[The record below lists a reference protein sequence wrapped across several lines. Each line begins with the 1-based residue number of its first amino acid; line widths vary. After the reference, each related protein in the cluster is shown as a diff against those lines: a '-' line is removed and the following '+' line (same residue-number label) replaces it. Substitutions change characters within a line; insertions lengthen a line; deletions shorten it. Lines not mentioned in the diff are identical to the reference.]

1 MMKSLNKNWF
11 LITMTA
17 VVFGLLGYLLGNQ
30 NSQKGPRTMEGPRGL
45 HMEHM
50 KGSDMIMF
58 ESDGAMMLGEDGNID
73 IEIDTLLS
81 GGEQRIKVI
90 VKKEI
95 K

>member
-30 NSQKGPRTMEGPRGL
+30 NSQKGPRMMEGPRGL

-50 KGSDMIMF
+50 KGSDIIMF

>member
-1 MMKSLNKNWF
+1 MKSLNKNWF

-30 NSQKGPRTMEGPRGL
+30 NSQKVPRMMEGPRGL

-58 ESDGAMMLGEDGNID
+58 ESDGAMMLGEDGNIE

-81 GGEQRIKVI
+81 GGEQRIKVV
-90 VKKEI
+90 VKKET

>member
-1 MMKSLNKNWF
+1 M
-11 LITMTA
+11 
-17 VVFGLLGYLLGNQ
+17 
-30 NSQKGPRTMEGPRGL
+30 MEGPRGL

-90 VKKEI
+90 VKKET

>member
-30 NSQKGPRTMEGPRGL
+30 NSQKRPRMMEGPRGL

>member
-1 MMKSLNKNWF
+1 MKSLNKNWF

-17 VVFGLLGYLLGNQ
+17 IVFGLLGYLLGVQ
-30 NSQKGPRTMEGPRGL
+30 NSNQSIRMMNGPGGL

-50 KGSDMIMF
+50 KGMDIMMF
-58 ESDGAMMLGEDGNID
+58 ESDGGIVMGEDGN

-81 GGEQRIKVI
+81 GGKQEIKVI
-90 VKKEI
+90 VKKDI

>member
-30 NSQKGPRTMEGPRGL
+30 NSQKRPRMMEGPRAL